1 MSDYPP
7 RPITHPVEQLR
18 RTVRALDA
26 DLADVERFLAHLDP
40 LERHEQ
46 TAGVL
51 ELLSAWY
58 DRLDADLEAVPLP
71 PARSTV
77 DVDTNGRT

>member
-1 MSDYPP
+1 VRDLIALGHL
-7 RPITHPVEQLR
+7 RVAGRLGQLR
-18 RTVRALDA
+18 
-26 DLADVERFLAHLDP
+26 
-40 LERHEQ
+40 
-46 TAGVL
+46 VL

-58 DRLDADLEAVPLP
+58 DRLDAELEAVPLP